1 MTNKNR
7 IICFESSVDDCLPS
21 DAVDGMALMLAEDEA
36 EGFEGVNVWDI
47 SIEDPPHAFLKNN
60 PLPSS

>member
-1 MTNKNR
+1 MATVVYEHEKGQ
-7 IICFESSVDDCLPS
+7 ELPP

-47 SIEDPPHAFLKNN
+47 SIEDPPHEFLKNKA
-60 PLPSS
+60 SDGK

>member
-1 MTNKNR
+1 MVNNNQA
-7 IICFESSVDDCLPS
+7 IYFESSVEEFLPP

-47 SIEDPPHAFLKNN
+47 SIEDPPHEFLKNN
-60 PLPSS
+60 PSP